1 MSTWKGIKVKHQD
14 GREGVIASDY
24 AGFMHRAL
32 HINVVGAEDAYVQLN
47 SDGPDSGEAGWSWWC
62 ENFSDELLH
71 PMRCKGWSFTGRM
84 NPRLGQFLT
93 GY

>member
-32 HINVVGAEDAYVQLN
+32 QINVVGGEDAYVQLN
-47 SDGPDSGEAGWSWWC
+47 TDGPDSGEAGWSWWC
-62 ENFSDELLH
+62 ENFSGGA
-71 PMRCKGWSFTGRM
+71 RW
-84 NPRLGQFLT
+84 LGQC
-93 GY
+93 

>member
-1 MSTWKGIKVKHQD
+1 MFGSRLYPHLHQPLPT
-14 GREGVIASDY
+14 RTHVIALNL
-24 AGFMHRAL
+24 FMEPTAPERIPRLVAL
-32 HINVVGAEDAYVQLN
+32 RWGVFY
-47 SDGPDSGEAGWSWWC
+47 
-62 ENFSDELLH
+62 ELLH

>member
-1 MSTWKGIKVKHQD
+1 MSTWKGITVKHQD

-32 HINVVGAEDAYVQLN
+32 QINVVGAEDAYVQLN

-62 ENFSDELLH
+62 ENFSGGARWLA
-71 PMRCKGWSFTGRM
+71 
-84 NPRLGQFLT
+84 LGDHQQSGDLAAQSKLT
-93 GY
+93 G

>member
-32 HINVVGAEDAYVQLN
+32 QINVVGAR
-47 SDGPDSGEAGWSWWC
+47 
-62 ENFSDELLH
+62 
-71 PMRCKGWSFTGRM
+71 MRMC
-84 NPRLGQFLT
+84 N
-93 GY
+93 

>member
-1 MSTWKGIKVKHQD
+1 MLYGIHALPVALPRTFISPSPTRTH
-14 GREGVIASDY
+14 VIALNLFVEPT
-24 AGFMHRAL
+24 APERIPRLVAL
-32 HINVVGAEDAYVQLN
+32 RRGVFY
-47 SDGPDSGEAGWSWWC
+47 
-62 ENFSDELLH
+62 ELLH